1 MSKIL
6 RAVYREA
13 KGLHKIGLIS
23 DERMKEFEEL
33 CLPRKR
39 QASARPKAPKKTK
52 SRKRTKSSAK

>member
-13 KGLHKIGLIS
+13 KGLHDIGLIS
-23 DERMKEFEEL
+23 DEKMKEFEEL

-39 QASARPKAPKKTK
+39 QTSARPKPTKKSKTQ
-52 SRKRTKSSAK
+52 KRKSSAK